1 MLIYLQDRHNK
12 RWQLNKGDRDSSG
25 HLLKP
30 FEHNP
35 ERNCLVSDH
44 SKISLCVIFFPVFAS
59 VSIIYIQLKI
69 VCYLPLLSEE
79 TDSLPATSSRR
90 HRCFISIE

>member
-1 MLIYLQDRHNK
+1 M
-12 RWQLNKGDRDSSG
+12 
-25 HLLKP
+25 
-30 FEHNP
+30 
-35 ERNCLVSDH
+35 
-44 SKISLCVIFFPVFAS
+44 FFPMFAS

-69 VCYLPLLSEE
+69 VCYLSRLSEE

>member
-1 MLIYLQDRHNK
+1 MNK
-12 RWQLNKGDRDSSG
+12 SDRDSSG
-25 HLLKP
+25 HLFKNLLNISQR
-30 FEHNP
+30 EIVWSVIT
-35 ERNCLVSDH
+35 R
-44 SKISLCVIFFPVFAS
+44 KISLCVMFFPMFAS

-69 VCYLPLLSEE
+69 VCYLSRLSEE